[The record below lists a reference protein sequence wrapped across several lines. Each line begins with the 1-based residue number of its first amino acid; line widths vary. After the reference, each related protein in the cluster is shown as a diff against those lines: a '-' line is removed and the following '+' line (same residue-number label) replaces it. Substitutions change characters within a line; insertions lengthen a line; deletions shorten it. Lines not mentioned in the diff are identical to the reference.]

1 MAIFDYGKELSTEKY
16 MYQYIAPLE
25 VGYYPVENLVKKCDY
40 DAAKPSEEYGAD
52 VPAYGELHY
61 SQPLTASQ
69 LSSYNLLKVTK
80 SLIDDVAG
88 PQTQEPEQAQDA
100 NKALDDF
107 LPFGEPDTSYVSKSV
122 SKPAPKLVEPT
133 VQEPVQNNTRKNN
146 IPNATSQYDNAII
159 LHNVQQNRLFT
170 SKNGKF
176 KVFSMVDSRSDTGY
190 SNYVVKATDVAQN
203 PDSTYEVYLGNAGQI
218 RNLSIIQNGQRTMLR
233 VPIES
238 IEQQY
243 KDTLMTSPETAENAR
258 KGKENPRNNAFLN
271 NVDRK
276 FVYDTKNPKCKI
288 VSVPY
293 AGSENGYAK
302 VTVPTRNIFDT
313 RVNGKT
319 VPNHVNVN
327 IGPKDNMIPLSI
339 LKGGKYE
346 RIQMK
351 AGDVADLQTRAVERW
366 RAQSMQVADVEPN
379 KPEQTFDSKRP
390 LMECDDGS
398 LYPFE

>member
-16 MYQYIAPLE
+16 MYQYIAPLD

-40 DAAKPSEEYGAD
+40 DDVKPSEEYGSD

-61 SQPLTASQ
+61 SKPLTAAQ
-69 LSSYNLLKVTK
+69 ISSYNLLKVTK
-80 SLIDDVAG
+80 SLVDDVSVE
-88 PQTQEPEQAQDA
+88 QTQDSD
-100 NKALDDF
+100 KSLDDF
-107 LPFGEPDTSYVSKSV
+107 LLFEEPDTTSV
-122 SKPAPKLVEPT
+122 PKAAVTKPVEPKA
-133 VQEPVQNNTRKNN
+133 QEPVTNTVRKNN
-146 IPNATSQYDNAII
+146 IPNATAQYDNAII
-159 LHNVQQNRLFT
+159 LHNVQPNRLFT
-170 SKNGKF
+170 SKDGKF

-203 PDSTYEVYLGNAGQI
+203 PDSTYEVYLGNAGQV
-218 RNLSIIQNGQRTMLR
+218 RNLSIIQNKQRTMLR

-313 RVNGKT
+313 KLNGKT

-327 IGPKDNMIPLSI
+327 IGPKDNMIPLSV
-339 LKGGKYE
+339 LRGGKYE
-346 RIQMK
+346 RIQMQ
-351 AGDVADLQTRAVERW
+351 AGDLADLQQRAVERW
-366 RAQSMQVADVEPN
+366 RAQSMQVADAMPADEKQGSVDVE
-379 KPEQTFDSKRP
+379 E
-390 LMECDDGS
+390 E
-398 LYPFE
+398 PFA

>member
-16 MYQYIAPLE
+16 MYQYIAPLD

-40 DAAKPSEEYGAD
+40 DDVKPSEEYGSD

-61 SQPLTASQ
+61 SKPLTAAQ
-69 LSSYNLLKVTK
+69 ISSYNLLKVTK
-80 SLIDDVAG
+80 SLVDDVSVE
-88 PQTQEPEQAQDA
+88 QTQDSD
-100 NKALDDF
+100 KSLDDF
-107 LPFGEPDTSYVSKSV
+107 LSFEEPDTTSV
-122 SKPAPKLVEPT
+122 PKAAVTKPVEPKA
-133 VQEPVQNNTRKNN
+133 QEPVTNTVRKNN
-146 IPNATSQYDNAII
+146 IPNATAQYDNAII
-159 LHNVQQNRLFT
+159 LHNVQPNRLFT
-170 SKNGKF
+170 SKDGKF

-203 PDSTYEVYLGNAGQI
+203 PDSTYEVYLGNAGQV
-218 RNLSIIQNGQRTMLR
+218 RNLSIIQNKQRTMLR

-288 VSVPY
+288 VSIPY

-313 RVNGKT
+313 KLNGKT

-327 IGPKDNMIPLSI
+327 IGPKDNMIPLSV
-339 LKGGKYE
+339 LRGGKYE
-346 RIQMK
+346 RIQMQ
-351 AGDVADLQTRAVERW
+351 AGDLADLQQRAVERW
-366 RAQSMQVADVEPN
+366 RAQSMQVVDAMPADEKQGSVDVE
-379 KPEQTFDSKRP
+379 E
-390 LMECDDGS
+390 E
-398 LYPFE
+398 PFA

>member
-16 MYQYIAPLE
+16 MYQYIAPLD

-40 DAAKPSEEYGAD
+40 DDVKPSEEYGSD

-61 SQPLTASQ
+61 SKPLTAAQ
-69 LSSYNLLKVTK
+69 ISSYNLLKVTK
-80 SLIDDVAG
+80 SLVDDVSVE
-88 PQTQEPEQAQDA
+88 QTQDSD
-100 NKALDDF
+100 KSLDDF
-107 LPFGEPDTSYVSKSV
+107 LPFEEPDTTSVPKAAVTKSV
-122 SKPAPKLVEPT
+122 EPKAQELVTNT
-133 VQEPVQNNTRKNN
+133 VRKNN
-146 IPNATSQYDNAII
+146 IPNATAQYDNAII
-159 LHNVQQNRLFT
+159 LHNVQPNRLFT
-170 SKNGKF
+170 SKDGKF
-176 KVFSMVDSRSDTGY
+176 KVFSMVDGRSDTGY

-203 PDSTYEVYLGNAGQI
+203 PDSTYEVYLGNAGQV
-218 RNLSIIQNGQRTMLR
+218 RNLSIIQNKQRTMLR

-313 RVNGKT
+313 KLNGKT

-327 IGPKDNMIPLSI
+327 IGPKDNMIPLSV
-339 LKGGKYE
+339 LRGGKYE
-346 RIQMK
+346 RIQMQ
-351 AGDVADLQTRAVERW
+351 AGDLADLQQRAVERW
-366 RAQSMQVADVEPN
+366 RAQSMQVADAMPADEKQGSVDVE
-379 KPEQTFDSKRP
+379 E
-390 LMECDDGS
+390 E
-398 LYPFE
+398 PFA

>member
-16 MYQYIAPLE
+16 MYQYIAPLD

-40 DAAKPSEEYGAD
+40 DDVKPSEEYGSD

-61 SQPLTASQ
+61 SKPLIAAQ
-69 LSSYNLLKVTK
+69 ISSYNLLKVTK
-80 SLIDDVAG
+80 SLVDDVSVE
-88 PQTQEPEQAQDA
+88 QTQEPEQTQGSD
-100 NKALDDF
+100 KSLDDF
-107 LPFGEPDTSYVSKSV
+107 LPFEEPDTTSV
-122 SKPAPKLVEPT
+122 PKAAVTKPVEPKA
-133 VQEPVQNNTRKNN
+133 QEPVTNTVRKNN
-146 IPNATSQYDNAII
+146 IPNATAQYDNAII
-159 LHNVQQNRLFT
+159 LHNVQPNRLFT
-170 SKNGKF
+170 SKDGKF

-203 PDSTYEVYLGNAGQI
+203 PDSTYEVYLGNAGQV
-218 RNLSIIQNGQRTMLR
+218 RNLSIIQNKQRTMLR

-313 RVNGKT
+313 KLNGKT

-327 IGPKDNMIPLSI
+327 IGPKDNMIPLSV
-339 LKGGKYE
+339 LRGGKYE
-346 RIQMK
+346 RIQMQ
-351 AGDVADLQTRAVERW
+351 AGDLADLQQRAVERW
-366 RAQSMQVADVEPN
+366 RAQSMQVADAMPADE
-379 KPEQTFDSKRP
+379 KQ
-390 LMECDDGS
+390 GS
-398 LYPFE
+398 LDVEEEPFA

>member
-16 MYQYIAPLE
+16 MYQYIAPLD

-40 DAAKPSEEYGAD
+40 DDVKPSEEYGSD

-61 SQPLTASQ
+61 SKPLTAAQ
-69 LSSYNLLKVTK
+69 ISSYNLLKVTK
-80 SLIDDVAG
+80 SLVDDVSVEQIQESE
-88 PQTQEPEQAQDA
+88 QTQGSD
-100 NKALDDF
+100 KSLDDF
-107 LPFGEPDTSYVSKSV
+107 LPFEEPDTTSV
-122 SKPAPKLVEPT
+122 PKAAVTKPVEPK
-133 VQEPVQNNTRKNN
+133 VQEPVTNAVRKNN
-146 IPNATSQYDNAII
+146 IPNATAQYDNAII
-159 LHNVQQNRLFT
+159 LHNVQPNRLFT
-170 SKNGKF
+170 SKDGKF

-203 PDSTYEVYLGNAGQI
+203 PDSTYEVYLGNAGQV
-218 RNLSIIQNGQRTMLR
+218 RNLSIIQNKQRTMLR

-313 RVNGKT
+313 KLNGKT

-327 IGPKDNMIPLSI
+327 IGPKDNMIPLSV
-339 LKGGKYE
+339 LRGGKYE
-346 RIQMK
+346 RIQMQ
-351 AGDVADLQTRAVERW
+351 AGDLADLQQRAVERW
-366 RAQSMQVADVEPN
+366 RAQSMQVADAMPADEKQGSVDVE
-379 KPEQTFDSKRP
+379 E
-390 LMECDDGS
+390 E
-398 LYPFE
+398 PFA

>member
-40 DAAKPSEEYGAD
+40 DDVKPSEEYGSD

-61 SQPLTASQ
+61 SKPLTAAQ
-69 LSSYNLLKVTK
+69 ISSYNLLKVTK
-80 SLIDDVAG
+80 SLVDDVSVE
-88 PQTQEPEQAQDA
+88 QTQDSD
-100 NKALDDF
+100 KSLDDF
-107 LPFGEPDTSYVSKSV
+107 LPFEEPDTTSV
-122 SKPAPKLVEPT
+122 PKAAVTKPVEPKA
-133 VQEPVQNNTRKNN
+133 QEPVTNTVRKNN
-146 IPNATSQYDNAII
+146 IPNATAQYDNAII
-159 LHNVQQNRLFT
+159 LHNVQPNRLFT
-170 SKNGKF
+170 SKDGKF

-203 PDSTYEVYLGNAGQI
+203 PDSTYEVYLGNAGQV
-218 RNLSIIQNGQRTMLR
+218 RNLSIIQNKQRTMLR

-258 KGKENPRNNAFLN
+258 KGKENPRNNAFLY

-313 RVNGKT
+313 KLNGKT

-327 IGPKDNMIPLSI
+327 IGPKDNMIPLSV
-339 LKGGKYE
+339 LRGGKYE
-346 RIQMK
+346 RIQMQ
-351 AGDVADLQTRAVERW
+351 AGDLADLQQRAVERW
-366 RAQSMQVADVEPN
+366 RAQSMQVADAMPADEKQGSVDVE
-379 KPEQTFDSKRP
+379 E
-390 LMECDDGS
+390 E
-398 LYPFE
+398 PFA

>member
-16 MYQYIAPLE
+16 MYQYIAPLD

-40 DAAKPSEEYGAD
+40 DDVKPSEEYGSD

-61 SQPLTASQ
+61 SKPLTAAQ
-69 LSSYNLLKVTK
+69 ISSYNLLKVTK
-80 SLIDDVAG
+80 SLVDDVSVE
-88 PQTQEPEQAQDA
+88 QTQDSD
-100 NKALDDF
+100 KSLDDF
-107 LPFGEPDTSYVSKSV
+107 LPFEEPDTTSV
-122 SKPAPKLVEPT
+122 PKAAVTKPVEPKA
-133 VQEPVQNNTRKNN
+133 QEPVTNTVRKNN
-146 IPNATSQYDNAII
+146 IPNATAQYDNAII
-159 LHNVQQNRLFT
+159 LHNVQPNRLFT
-170 SKNGKF
+170 SKDGKF

-203 PDSTYEVYLGNAGQI
+203 PDSTYEVYLGNAGQV
-218 RNLSIIQNGQRTMLR
+218 RNLSIIQNKQRTMLR

-313 RVNGKT
+313 KLNGKT

-327 IGPKDNMIPLSI
+327 IGPKDNMIPLSV
-339 LKGGKYE
+339 LRGGKYE
-346 RIQMK
+346 RIQMQ
-351 AGDVADLQTRAVERW
+351 AGDLADLQQRAVERW
-366 RAQSMQVADVEPN
+366 RAQSMQVADAMPADEKQGSVDVE
-379 KPEQTFDSKRP
+379 E
-390 LMECDDGS
+390 E
-398 LYPFE
+398 PFA

>member
-40 DAAKPSEEYGAD
+40 DDVKPSEEYGSD

-61 SQPLTASQ
+61 SKPLTAAQ
-69 LSSYNLLKVTK
+69 ISSYNLLKVTK
-80 SLIDDVAG
+80 SLVDDVSVE
-88 PQTQEPEQAQDA
+88 QTQDSD
-100 NKALDDF
+100 KSLDDF
-107 LPFGEPDTSYVSKSV
+107 LPFEEPDTTFVPKAAVTKSV
-122 SKPAPKLVEPT
+122 EPKA
-133 VQEPVQNNTRKNN
+133 QEPVTNTVRKNN
-146 IPNATSQYDNAII
+146 IPNATAQYDNAII
-159 LHNVQQNRLFT
+159 LHNVQPNRLFT
-170 SKNGKF
+170 SKDGKF

-203 PDSTYEVYLGNAGQI
+203 PDSTYEVYLGNAGQV
-218 RNLSIIQNGQRTMLR
+218 RNLSIIQNKQRTMLR

-313 RVNGKT
+313 KLNGKT

-327 IGPKDNMIPLSI
+327 IGPKDNMIPLSV
-339 LKGGKYE
+339 LRGGKYE
-346 RIQMK
+346 RIQMQ
-351 AGDVADLQTRAVERW
+351 AGDLADLQQRAVERW
-366 RAQSMQVADVEPN
+366 RAQSMQVADAMPADEKQGSVDVE
-379 KPEQTFDSKRP
+379 E
-390 LMECDDGS
+390 E
-398 LYPFE
+398 PFA

>member
-16 MYQYIAPLE
+16 MYQYIAPLD

-40 DAAKPSEEYGAD
+40 DDVKPSEEYGSD

-61 SQPLTASQ
+61 SKPLTAAQ
-69 LSSYNLLKVTK
+69 ISSYNLLKVTK
-80 SLIDDVAG
+80 SLVDDVSVE
-88 PQTQEPEQAQDA
+88 QTQDSD
-100 NKALDDF
+100 KSLDDF
-107 LPFGEPDTSYVSKSV
+107 LPFEEPDTTSV
-122 SKPAPKLVEPT
+122 PKAAVTKPVEPKA
-133 VQEPVQNNTRKNN
+133 QEPVTNTVRKNN
-146 IPNATSQYDNAII
+146 IPNATAQYDNAII
-159 LHNVQQNRLFT
+159 LHNVQPNRLFT
-170 SKNGKF
+170 SKDGKF

-203 PDSTYEVYLGNAGQI
+203 PDSTYEVYLGNAGQV
-218 RNLSIIQNGQRTMLR
+218 RNLSIIQNKQRTMLR

-243 KDTLMTSPETAENAR
+243 KDTLMTSSETAENAR

-313 RVNGKT
+313 KLNGKT

-327 IGPKDNMIPLSI
+327 IGPKDNMIPLSV
-339 LKGGKYE
+339 LRGGKYE
-346 RIQMK
+346 RIQMQ
-351 AGDVADLQTRAVERW
+351 AGDLADLQQRAVERW
-366 RAQSMQVADVEPN
+366 RAQSMQVADAMPADEKQGSVDVE
-379 KPEQTFDSKRP
+379 E
-390 LMECDDGS
+390 E
-398 LYPFE
+398 PFA

>member
-16 MYQYIAPLE
+16 MYQYIAPLD

-40 DAAKPSEEYGAD
+40 DDVKPSEEYGSD

-61 SQPLTASQ
+61 SKPLTAAQ
-69 LSSYNLLKVTK
+69 ISSYNLLKVTK
-80 SLIDDVAG
+80 SLVDDVSVE
-88 PQTQEPEQAQDA
+88 QTQEPEQTQDSD
-100 NKALDDF
+100 KSLDDF
-107 LPFGEPDTSYVSKSV
+107 LPFEEPDTTSV
-122 SKPAPKLVEPT
+122 PKAAVTKPVEPKA
-133 VQEPVQNNTRKNN
+133 QEPVTNTVRKNN
-146 IPNATSQYDNAII
+146 IPNATAQYDNAII
-159 LHNVQQNRLFT
+159 LHNVQPNRLFT
-170 SKNGKF
+170 SKDGKF

-190 SNYVVKATDVAQN
+190 SNYVVKAIDVAQN
-203 PDSTYEVYLGNAGQI
+203 PDSTYEVYLGNAGQV
-218 RNLSIIQNGQRTMLR
+218 RNLSIIQNKQRTMLR

-313 RVNGKT
+313 KLNGKT

-327 IGPKDNMIPLSI
+327 IGPKDNMIPLSV
-339 LKGGKYE
+339 LRGGKYE
-346 RIQMK
+346 RIQMQ
-351 AGDVADLQTRAVERW
+351 AGDLADLQQRAVERW
-366 RAQSMQVADVEPN
+366 RAQSMQVADAMPADEKQGSVDIEEEP
-379 KPEQTFDSKRP
+379 FA
-390 LMECDDGS
+390 
-398 LYPFE
+398 

>member
-16 MYQYIAPLE
+16 MYQYIAPLD

-40 DAAKPSEEYGAD
+40 DDVKPSEEYGSD

-61 SQPLTASQ
+61 SKPLTAAQ
-69 LSSYNLLKVTK
+69 ISSYNLLKVTK
-80 SLIDDVAG
+80 SLVDDVSVE
-88 PQTQEPEQAQDA
+88 QTQEPEQTQGSD
-100 NKALDDF
+100 KSLDDF
-107 LPFGEPDTSYVSKSV
+107 LPFEEPDTTSV
-122 SKPAPKLVEPT
+122 PKAAVTKPVEPKA
-133 VQEPVQNNTRKNN
+133 QEPVTNTVRKNN
-146 IPNATSQYDNAII
+146 IPNATAQYDNAII
-159 LHNVQQNRLFT
+159 LHNVQPNRLFT
-170 SKNGKF
+170 SKDGKF

-203 PDSTYEVYLGNAGQI
+203 PDSTYEVYLGNAGQV
-218 RNLSIIQNGQRTMLR
+218 RNLSIIQNKQRTMLR

-313 RVNGKT
+313 KLNGKT

-327 IGPKDNMIPLSI
+327 IGPKDNMIPLSV
-339 LKGGKYE
+339 LRGGKYE
-346 RIQMK
+346 RIQMQ
-351 AGDVADLQTRAVERW
+351 AGDLADLQQRAVERW
-366 RAQSMQVADVEPN
+366 RAQSMQVADAMPADEKQGSVDIEEEP
-379 KPEQTFDSKRP
+379 FA
-390 LMECDDGS
+390 
-398 LYPFE
+398 

>member
-16 MYQYIAPLE
+16 MYQYIAPLD

-40 DAAKPSEEYGAD
+40 DDVKPSEEYGSD

-61 SQPLTASQ
+61 SKPLTAAQ
-69 LSSYNLLKVTK
+69 ISSYNLLKVTK
-80 SLIDDVAG
+80 SLVDDVSVE
-88 PQTQEPEQAQDA
+88 QTQDSD
-100 NKALDDF
+100 KSLDDF
-107 LPFGEPDTSYVSKSV
+107 LPFEEPDTTSVPKAAVTKPVKPKS
-122 SKPAPKLVEPT
+122 
-133 VQEPVQNNTRKNN
+133 QEPVTNTVRKNN
-146 IPNATSQYDNAII
+146 IPNATAQYDNAII
-159 LHNVQQNRLFT
+159 LHNVQPNRLFT
-170 SKNGKF
+170 SKDGKF

-203 PDSTYEVYLGNAGQI
+203 SDSTYEVYLGNAGQV
-218 RNLSIIQNGQRTMLR
+218 RNLSIIQNKQRTMLR

-313 RVNGKT
+313 KLNGKT

-327 IGPKDNMIPLSI
+327 IGPKDNMIPLSV
-339 LKGGKYE
+339 LRGGKYE
-346 RIQMK
+346 RIQMQ
-351 AGDVADLQTRAVERW
+351 AGDLADLQQRAVERW
-366 RAQSMQVADVEPN
+366 RAQSMQVADAMPADEKQGSVDVE
-379 KPEQTFDSKRP
+379 E
-390 LMECDDGS
+390 E
-398 LYPFE
+398 PFA

>member
-16 MYQYIAPLE
+16 MYQYIAPLD

-40 DAAKPSEEYGAD
+40 DDVKPSEEYGSD

-61 SQPLTASQ
+61 SKPLTAVQ
-69 LSSYNLLKVTK
+69 ISSYNLLKVTK
-80 SLIDDVAG
+80 SLVDDVSVE
-88 PQTQEPEQAQDA
+88 QTQEPEQTQGSD
-100 NKALDDF
+100 KSLDDF
-107 LPFGEPDTSYVSKSV
+107 LPFEEPDTTSV
-122 SKPAPKLVEPT
+122 PKAAVTKPVEPKA
-133 VQEPVQNNTRKNN
+133 QEPVTNTVRKNN
-146 IPNATSQYDNAII
+146 IPNATAQYDNAII
-159 LHNVQQNRLFT
+159 LHNVQPNRLFT
-170 SKNGKF
+170 SKDGKF

-203 PDSTYEVYLGNAGQI
+203 PDSTYEVYLGNAGQV
-218 RNLSIIQNGQRTMLR
+218 RNLSIIQNKQRTMLR

-313 RVNGKT
+313 KLNGKT

-327 IGPKDNMIPLSI
+327 IGPKDNMIPLSV
-339 LKGGKYE
+339 LRGGKYE
-346 RIQMK
+346 RIQMQ
-351 AGDVADLQTRAVERW
+351 AGDLADLQQRAVERW
-366 RAQSMQVADVEPN
+366 RAQSMQVADAMPADEKQGSIDVE
-379 KPEQTFDSKRP
+379 E
-390 LMECDDGS
+390 E
-398 LYPFE
+398 PFA

>member
-40 DAAKPSEEYGAD
+40 DDVKPSEEYGSD

-61 SQPLTASQ
+61 SKPLTAAQ
-69 LSSYNLLKVTK
+69 ISSYNLLKVTK
-80 SLIDDVAG
+80 SLVDDVSVE
-88 PQTQEPEQAQDA
+88 QTQDSD
-100 NKALDDF
+100 KSLDDF
-107 LPFGEPDTSYVSKSV
+107 LPFEEPDTTSV
-122 SKPAPKLVEPT
+122 PKVAVTKPVEPKA
-133 VQEPVQNNTRKNN
+133 QEPVTNTVRKNN
-146 IPNATSQYDNAII
+146 IPNATAQYDNAII
-159 LHNVQQNRLFT
+159 LHNVQPNRLFT
-170 SKNGKF
+170 SKDGKF

-203 PDSTYEVYLGNAGQI
+203 PDSTYEVYLGNAGQV
-218 RNLSIIQNGQRTMLR
+218 RNLSIIQNKQRTMLR

-313 RVNGKT
+313 KLNGKT

-327 IGPKDNMIPLSI
+327 IGSKDNMIPLSV
-339 LKGGKYE
+339 LRGGKYE
-346 RIQMK
+346 RIQMQ
-351 AGDVADLQTRAVERW
+351 AGDLADLQQRAVERW
-366 RAQSMQVADVEPN
+366 RAQSMQVADAMPADEKQGSVDVE
-379 KPEQTFDSKRP
+379 E
-390 LMECDDGS
+390 E
-398 LYPFE
+398 PFA

>member
-16 MYQYIAPLE
+16 MYQYIAPLD

-40 DAAKPSEEYGAD
+40 DDVKPSEEYGSD

-61 SQPLTASQ
+61 SKPLTAAQ
-69 LSSYNLLKVTK
+69 ISSYNLLKVTK
-80 SLIDDVAG
+80 SLVDDVSVE
-88 PQTQEPEQAQDA
+88 QTQEPEQTQGFD
-100 NKALDDF
+100 KSLDDF
-107 LPFGEPDTSYVSKSV
+107 LPFEEPDTTSVPKVSVTKPV
-122 SKPAPKLVEPT
+122 ESKA
-133 VQEPVQNNTRKNN
+133 QEPVTNTVRKNN
-146 IPNATSQYDNAII
+146 IPNATAQYDNAII
-159 LHNVQQNRLFT
+159 LHNVQPNRLFT
-170 SKNGKF
+170 SKDGKF

-203 PDSTYEVYLGNAGQI
+203 PDSTYEVYLGNAGQV
-218 RNLSIIQNGQRTMLR
+218 RNLSIIQNKQRTMLR

-313 RVNGKT
+313 KLNGKT

-327 IGPKDNMIPLSI
+327 IGPKDNMIPLSV
-339 LKGGKYE
+339 LRGGKYE
-346 RIQMK
+346 RIQMQ
-351 AGDVADLQTRAVERW
+351 AGDLADLQQRAVERW
-366 RAQSMQVADVEPN
+366 RAQSMQVADAMPADEKQGSVDVE
-379 KPEQTFDSKRP
+379 E
-390 LMECDDGS
+390 E
-398 LYPFE
+398 PFA

>member
-40 DAAKPSEEYGAD
+40 DDVKPSEEYGSD

-61 SQPLTASQ
+61 SKPLTAAQ
-69 LSSYNLLKVTK
+69 ISSYNLLKVTK
-80 SLIDDVAG
+80 SLVDDVSVE
-88 PQTQEPEQAQDA
+88 QTQEPEQTQGSD
-100 NKALDDF
+100 KSLDDF
-107 LPFGEPDTSYVSKSV
+107 LPFEEPDTTSVPKAAVTKSV
-122 SKPAPKLVEPT
+122 EPKAQEHVTNT
-133 VQEPVQNNTRKNN
+133 VRKNN
-146 IPNATSQYDNAII
+146 IPNATAQYDNAII
-159 LHNVQQNRLFT
+159 LHNVQPNRLFT
-170 SKNGKF
+170 SKDGKF

-203 PDSTYEVYLGNAGQI
+203 PDSTYEVYLGNAGQV
-218 RNLSIIQNGQRTMLR
+218 RNLSIIQNKQRTMLR

-313 RVNGKT
+313 KLNGKT

-327 IGPKDNMIPLSI
+327 IGPKDNMIPLSV
-339 LKGGKYE
+339 LRGGKYE
-346 RIQMK
+346 RIQMQ
-351 AGDVADLQTRAVERW
+351 AGDLADLQQRAVERW
-366 RAQSMQVADVEPN
+366 RAQSMQVADAMPADEKQGSVDVE
-379 KPEQTFDSKRP
+379 E
-390 LMECDDGS
+390 E
-398 LYPFE
+398 PFA

>member
-40 DAAKPSEEYGAD
+40 DDVKPSKEYGSD

-61 SQPLTASQ
+61 SKPLTAAQ
-69 LSSYNLLKVTK
+69 ISSYNLLKVTK
-80 SLIDDVAG
+80 SLVDDVSVER
-88 PQTQEPEQAQDA
+88 TQEPEQTQDSD
-100 NKALDDF
+100 KSLDDF
-107 LPFGEPDTSYVSKSV
+107 LPFEEPDTTSV
-122 SKPAPKLVEPT
+122 PKAAATKPAEPNA
-133 VQEPVQNNTRKNN
+133 QEPVTNTVRKNN
-146 IPNATSQYDNAII
+146 IPNATAQYDNAII
-159 LHNVQQNRLFT
+159 LHNVQPNRLFT
-170 SKNGKF
+170 SKDGKF

-203 PDSTYEVYLGNAGQI
+203 PDSTYEVYLGNAGQV
-218 RNLSIIQNGQRTMLR
+218 RNLSIIQNKQRTMLR

-313 RVNGKT
+313 KLNGKT

-327 IGPKDNMIPLSI
+327 IGPKDNMIPLSV
-339 LKGGKYE
+339 LRGGKYE
-346 RIQMK
+346 RIQMQ
-351 AGDVADLQTRAVERW
+351 AGDLADLQQRAVERW
-366 RAQSMQVADVEPN
+366 RAQSMQVADAMPADEKQGSVDVE
-379 KPEQTFDSKRP
+379 E
-390 LMECDDGS
+390 E
-398 LYPFE
+398 PFA

>member
-16 MYQYIAPLE
+16 MYQYIAPLD

-40 DAAKPSEEYGAD
+40 DDVKPSEEYGSD

-61 SQPLTASQ
+61 SKPLTAAQ
-69 LSSYNLLKVTK
+69 ISSYNLLKVTK
-80 SLIDDVAG
+80 SLVDDVAVE
-88 PQTQEPEQAQDA
+88 QTQDSD
-100 NKALDDF
+100 KSLDDF
-107 LPFGEPDTSYVSKSV
+107 LPFEEPDTTSV
-122 SKPAPKLVEPT
+122 PKAVVTKPAEPNAQESVTNT
-133 VQEPVQNNTRKNN
+133 VRKNN
-146 IPNATSQYDNAII
+146 IPNVTAQYDNAII
-159 LHNVQQNRLFT
+159 LHNVQPNRLFT
-170 SKNGKF
+170 SKDGKF

-203 PDSTYEVYLGNAGQI
+203 PDSTYEVYLGNAGQV
-218 RNLSIIQNGQRTMLR
+218 RNLSIIQNKQRTMLR

-313 RVNGKT
+313 KLNGKT

-327 IGPKDNMIPLSI
+327 IGPKDNMIPLSV
-339 LKGGKYE
+339 LRGGKYE
-346 RIQMK
+346 RIQMQ
-351 AGDVADLQTRAVERW
+351 AGDLADLQQRAVERW
-366 RAQSMQVADVEPN
+366 RAQSMQVADAMPADEKQGSVDVE
-379 KPEQTFDSKRP
+379 E
-390 LMECDDGS
+390 E
-398 LYPFE
+398 PFA

>member
-16 MYQYIAPLE
+16 MYQYIAPLD

-40 DAAKPSEEYGAD
+40 DDVKPSEEYGSD

-61 SQPLTASQ
+61 SKPLTAAQ
-69 LSSYNLLKVTK
+69 ISSYNLLKVTK
-80 SLIDDVAG
+80 SLVDDVSVE
-88 PQTQEPEQAQDA
+88 QTQDSD
-100 NKALDDF
+100 KSLDDF
-107 LPFGEPDTSYVSKSV
+107 LPFEEPDTTSVPKAAVTKSV
-122 SKPAPKLVEPT
+122 EPKA
-133 VQEPVQNNTRKNN
+133 QEPVTNTVRKNN
-146 IPNATSQYDNAII
+146 IPNATAQYDNAII
-159 LHNVQQNRLFT
+159 LHNVQPNRLFT
-170 SKNGKF
+170 SKDGKF

-203 PDSTYEVYLGNAGQI
+203 PDSTYEVYLGNAGQV
-218 RNLSIIQNGQRTMLR
+218 RNLSIIQNKQRTMLR

-313 RVNGKT
+313 KLNGKT

-327 IGPKDNMIPLSI
+327 IGPKDNMIPLSV
-339 LKGGKYE
+339 LRGGKYE
-346 RIQMK
+346 RIQMQ
-351 AGDVADLQTRAVERW
+351 AGDLADLQQRAVERW
-366 RAQSMQVADVEPN
+366 RAQSMQVADAMPADEKQGSIDVE
-379 KPEQTFDSKRP
+379 E
-390 LMECDDGS
+390 E
-398 LYPFE
+398 PFA

>member
-40 DAAKPSEEYGAD
+40 DDVKPSEEYGSD

-61 SQPLTASQ
+61 SKPLTAAQ
-69 LSSYNLLKVTK
+69 ISSYNLLKVTK
-80 SLIDDVAG
+80 SLVDDVSVE
-88 PQTQEPEQAQDA
+88 QTQEPEQIQDSD
-100 NKALDDF
+100 KSLDDF
-107 LPFGEPDTSYVSKSV
+107 LPFEEPDTTSV
-122 SKPAPKLVEPT
+122 PKAAVTKPVEPKA
-133 VQEPVQNNTRKNN
+133 QEPVANTVRKNN
-146 IPNATSQYDNAII
+146 IPNATAQYDNAII
-159 LHNVQQNRLFT
+159 LHNVQPNRLFT
-170 SKNGKF
+170 SKDGKF

-203 PDSTYEVYLGNAGQI
+203 PDSTYEVYLGNAGQV
-218 RNLSIIQNGQRTMLR
+218 RNLSIIQNKQRTMLR

-313 RVNGKT
+313 KLNGKT

-327 IGPKDNMIPLSI
+327 IGPKDNMIPLSV
-339 LKGGKYE
+339 LRGGKYE
-346 RIQMK
+346 RIQMQ
-351 AGDVADLQTRAVERW
+351 AGDLADLQQRAVERW
-366 RAQSMQVADVEPN
+366 RAQSMQVADAMPADEKQGSVDVE
-379 KPEQTFDSKRP
+379 E
-390 LMECDDGS
+390 E
-398 LYPFE
+398 PFA

>member
-16 MYQYIAPLE
+16 MYQYIAPLD

-40 DAAKPSEEYGAD
+40 DDVKPSEEYGSD

-61 SQPLTASQ
+61 SKPLTAAQ
-69 LSSYNLLKVTK
+69 ISSYNLLKVTK
-80 SLIDDVAG
+80 SLVDDVSVE
-88 PQTQEPEQAQDA
+88 QTQESD
-100 NKALDDF
+100 KSLDDF
-107 LPFGEPDTSYVSKSV
+107 LPFEEPDTTSV
-122 SKPAPKLVEPT
+122 PKAAVTKPVEPKA
-133 VQEPVQNNTRKNN
+133 QEPVTDTVRKNN
-146 IPNATSQYDNAII
+146 IPNATAQYDNAII
-159 LHNVQQNRLFT
+159 LHNVQPNRLFT
-170 SKNGKF
+170 SKDGKF

-203 PDSTYEVYLGNAGQI
+203 PDSTYEVYLGNAGQV
-218 RNLSIIQNGQRTMLR
+218 RNLSIIQNKQRTMLR

-243 KDTLMTSPETAENAR
+243 KDTLMTSPETAENVR

-313 RVNGKT
+313 KLNGKT

-327 IGPKDNMIPLSI
+327 IGPKDNMIPLSV
-339 LKGGKYE
+339 LRGGKYE
-346 RIQMK
+346 RIQMQ
-351 AGDVADLQTRAVERW
+351 AGDLADLQQRAVERW
-366 RAQSMQVADVEPN
+366 RAQSMQVADAMPADEKQGSVDVE
-379 KPEQTFDSKRP
+379 E
-390 LMECDDGS
+390 E
-398 LYPFE
+398 PFA

>member
-16 MYQYIAPLE
+16 MYQYIAPLD

-40 DAAKPSEEYGAD
+40 DDVKPSEEYGSD

-61 SQPLTASQ
+61 SKPLTAAQ
-69 LSSYNLLKVTK
+69 ISSYNLLKVTK
-80 SLIDDVAG
+80 SLVDDVSVE
-88 PQTQEPEQAQDA
+88 QTQEPEQTQGSD
-100 NKALDDF
+100 KSLDDF
-107 LPFGEPDTSYVSKSV
+107 LPFEEPDTTSV
-122 SKPAPKLVEPT
+122 PKVAVTKPVEPKA
-133 VQEPVQNNTRKNN
+133 QEPVTNTVRKNN
-146 IPNATSQYDNAII
+146 IPNATAQYDNAII
-159 LHNVQQNRLFT
+159 LHNVQPNRLFT
-170 SKNGKF
+170 SKDGKF

-203 PDSTYEVYLGNAGQI
+203 PDSTYEVYLGNAGQV
-218 RNLSIIQNGQRTMLR
+218 RNLSIIQNKQRTMLR

-313 RVNGKT
+313 KLNGKT

-327 IGPKDNMIPLSI
+327 IGPKDNMIPLSV
-339 LKGGKYE
+339 LRGGKYE
-346 RIQMK
+346 RIQMQ
-351 AGDVADLQTRAVERW
+351 AGDLADLQQRAVERW
-366 RAQSMQVADVEPN
+366 RAQSMQVADAMPADEKQGSVDVE
-379 KPEQTFDSKRP
+379 E
-390 LMECDDGS
+390 E
-398 LYPFE
+398 PFA

>member
-16 MYQYIAPLE
+16 MYQYIAPLD

-40 DAAKPSEEYGAD
+40 DDVKPSEEYGSD

-61 SQPLTASQ
+61 SKPLTAAQ
-69 LSSYNLLKVTK
+69 ISSYNLLKVTK
-80 SLIDDVAG
+80 SLVDDVSVE
-88 PQTQEPEQAQDA
+88 QTQEPEQTQDSD
-100 NKALDDF
+100 KSLDDF
-107 LPFGEPDTSYVSKSV
+107 LPFEEPDTTSVPKAAVTKSV
-122 SKPAPKLVEPT
+122 EPKAQESVTNT
-133 VQEPVQNNTRKNN
+133 VRKNN
-146 IPNATSQYDNAII
+146 IPNATAQYDNAII
-159 LHNVQQNRLFT
+159 LHNVQPNRLFT
-170 SKNGKF
+170 SKDGKF

-203 PDSTYEVYLGNAGQI
+203 PDSTYEVYLGNAGQV
-218 RNLSIIQNGQRTMLR
+218 RNLSIIQNKQRTMLR

-313 RVNGKT
+313 KLNGKT

-327 IGPKDNMIPLSI
+327 IGPKDNMIPLSV
-339 LKGGKYE
+339 LRGGKYE
-346 RIQMK
+346 RIQMQ
-351 AGDVADLQTRAVERW
+351 AGDLADLQQRAVERW
-366 RAQSMQVADVEPN
+366 RAQSMQVADAMPADEKQGSVDVE
-379 KPEQTFDSKRP
+379 E
-390 LMECDDGS
+390 E
-398 LYPFE
+398 PFA

>member
-40 DAAKPSEEYGAD
+40 DDVKPSEEYGSD

-61 SQPLTASQ
+61 SKPLTAAQ
-69 LSSYNLLKVTK
+69 ISSYNLLKMTK
-80 SLIDDVAG
+80 SLVDDVSVE
-88 PQTQEPEQAQDA
+88 QTQEPEQTQDS
-100 NKALDDF
+100 NKSLDDF
-107 LPFGEPDTSYVSKSV
+107 LPFEEPDTTSV
-122 SKPAPKLVEPT
+122 PKAAVTKPAEPNAQESVTNT
-133 VQEPVQNNTRKNN
+133 VRKNN
-146 IPNATSQYDNAII
+146 IPNVTAQYDNAII
-159 LHNVQQNRLFT
+159 LHNVQPNRLFT
-170 SKNGKF
+170 SKDGKF

-203 PDSTYEVYLGNAGQI
+203 PDSTYEVYLGNAGQV
-218 RNLSIIQNGQRTMLR
+218 RNLSIIQNKQRTMLR

-313 RVNGKT
+313 KLNGKT

-327 IGPKDNMIPLSI
+327 IGPKDNMIPLSV
-339 LKGGKYE
+339 LRGGKYE
-346 RIQMK
+346 RIQMQ
-351 AGDVADLQTRAVERW
+351 AGDLADLQQRAVERW
-366 RAQSMQVADVEPN
+366 RAQSMQVADAMPADEKQGSVDVE
-379 KPEQTFDSKRP
+379 E
-390 LMECDDGS
+390 E
-398 LYPFE
+398 PFA

>member
-16 MYQYIAPLE
+16 MYQYIAPLD

-40 DAAKPSEEYGAD
+40 DDVKPSEEYGSD

-61 SQPLTASQ
+61 SKPLTAAQ
-69 LSSYNLLKVTK
+69 ISSYNLLKVTK
-80 SLIDDVAG
+80 SLVDDVSVE
-88 PQTQEPEQAQDA
+88 QTQEPEQTQGSD
-100 NKALDDF
+100 KSLDDF
-107 LPFGEPDTSYVSKSV
+107 LPFEEPDTTSVPKAAVTKPVESK
-122 SKPAPKLVEPT
+122 A
-133 VQEPVQNNTRKNN
+133 QEPVTNTVRKNN
-146 IPNATSQYDNAII
+146 IPNATAQYDNAII
-159 LHNVQQNRLFT
+159 LHNVQPNRLFT
-170 SKNGKF
+170 SKDGKF

-203 PDSTYEVYLGNAGQI
+203 PDSTYEVYLGNAGQV
-218 RNLSIIQNGQRTMLR
+218 RNLSIIQNKQRTMLR

-313 RVNGKT
+313 KLNGKT

-327 IGPKDNMIPLSI
+327 IGPKDNMIPLSV
-339 LKGGKYE
+339 LRGGKYE
-346 RIQMK
+346 RIQMQ
-351 AGDVADLQTRAVERW
+351 AGDLADLQQRAVERW
-366 RAQSMQVADVEPN
+366 RAQSMQIADAMPADEKQGSVDVE
-379 KPEQTFDSKRP
+379 E
-390 LMECDDGS
+390 E
-398 LYPFE
+398 PFA

>member
-40 DAAKPSEEYGAD
+40 DDVKPSEEYGSD

-61 SQPLTASQ
+61 SKPLTAAQ
-69 LSSYNLLKVTK
+69 ISSYNLLKVTK
-80 SLIDDVAG
+80 SLVDDVSVE
-88 PQTQEPEQAQDA
+88 QTQEPEQTQDSD
-100 NKALDDF
+100 KSLDDF
-107 LPFGEPDTSYVSKSV
+107 LPFEEPDTTSV
-122 SKPAPKLVEPT
+122 PKVAVTKPVEPKA
-133 VQEPVQNNTRKNN
+133 QEPVTNTVRKNN
-146 IPNATSQYDNAII
+146 IPNATAQYDNAII
-159 LHNVQQNRLFT
+159 LHNVQPNRLFT
-170 SKNGKF
+170 SKDGKF

-203 PDSTYEVYLGNAGQI
+203 PDSTYEVYLGNAGQV
-218 RNLSIIQNGQRTMLR
+218 RNLSIIQNKQRTMLR

-313 RVNGKT
+313 KLNGKT

-327 IGPKDNMIPLSI
+327 IGPKDNMIPLSV
-339 LKGGKYE
+339 LRGGKYE
-346 RIQMK
+346 RIQMQ
-351 AGDVADLQTRAVERW
+351 AGDLADLQQRAVERW
-366 RAQSMQVADVEPN
+366 RAQSMQVADAMPADEKQGFVDVE
-379 KPEQTFDSKRP
+379 E
-390 LMECDDGS
+390 E
-398 LYPFE
+398 PFA

>member
-16 MYQYIAPLE
+16 MYQYIAPLD

-40 DAAKPSEEYGAD
+40 DDVKPSEEYGSD

-61 SQPLTASQ
+61 SKPLTAAQ
-69 LSSYNLLKVTK
+69 ISSYNLLKVTK
-80 SLIDDVAG
+80 SLVDDVSVE
-88 PQTQEPEQAQDA
+88 QTQDSD
-100 NKALDDF
+100 KSLDDF
-107 LPFGEPDTSYVSKSV
+107 LPFEEPDTTSVPKAAVTKSV
-122 SKPAPKLVEPT
+122 EPKA
-133 VQEPVQNNTRKNN
+133 QEPVTNTVRKNN
-146 IPNATSQYDNAII
+146 ISNAMAQYDNAII
-159 LHNVQQNRLFT
+159 LHNVQPNRLFT
-170 SKNGKF
+170 SKDGKF

-203 PDSTYEVYLGNAGQI
+203 PDSTYEVYLGNAGQV
-218 RNLSIIQNGQRTMLR
+218 RNLSIIQNKQRTMLR

-313 RVNGKT
+313 KLNGKT

-327 IGPKDNMIPLSI
+327 IGPKDNMIPLSV
-339 LKGGKYE
+339 LRGGKYE
-346 RIQMK
+346 RIQMQ
-351 AGDVADLQTRAVERW
+351 AGDLADLQQRAVERW
-366 RAQSMQVADVEPN
+366 RIQSMQVADAMPADEKQGSIDVE
-379 KPEQTFDSKRP
+379 E
-390 LMECDDGS
+390 E
-398 LYPFE
+398 PFA

>member
-16 MYQYIAPLE
+16 MYQYIAPLD

-40 DAAKPSEEYGAD
+40 DDVKPSEEYGSD

-61 SQPLTASQ
+61 SKPLTAAQ
-69 LSSYNLLKVTK
+69 ISSYNLLKMTK
-80 SLIDDVAG
+80 SLVDDVSVE
-88 PQTQEPEQAQDA
+88 QTQEPEQTQDSD
-100 NKALDDF
+100 KSLDDF
-107 LPFGEPDTSYVSKSV
+107 LPFEEPDTTSV
-122 SKPAPKLVEPT
+122 PKAAVTKPVELKA
-133 VQEPVQNNTRKNN
+133 QEPVTNTVRKNN
-146 IPNATSQYDNAII
+146 IPNATAQYDNAII
-159 LHNVQQNRLFT
+159 LHNVQPNRLFT
-170 SKNGKF
+170 SKDGKF

-203 PDSTYEVYLGNAGQI
+203 SDSTYEVYIGNAGQV
-218 RNLSIIQNGQRTMLR
+218 RNLSIIQNKQRTMLR

-258 KGKENPRNNAFLN
+258 KENPRNNAFLN

-313 RVNGKT
+313 KLNGKT

-327 IGPKDNMIPLSI
+327 IGPKDNMIPLSV
-339 LKGGKYE
+339 LRGGKYE
-346 RIQMK
+346 RIQMQ
-351 AGDVADLQTRAVERW
+351 AGDLADLQQRAVERW
-366 RAQSMQVADVEPN
+366 RAQSMQVADAMPADEKQGSVDVE
-379 KPEQTFDSKRP
+379 E
-390 LMECDDGS
+390 E
-398 LYPFE
+398 PFA

>member
-16 MYQYIAPLE
+16 MYQYIAPLD

-40 DAAKPSEEYGAD
+40 DDVKPSEEYGSD

-61 SQPLTASQ
+61 SKPLTAAQ
-69 LSSYNLLKVTK
+69 ISSYNLLKVTK
-80 SLIDDVAG
+80 SLVDDVSVE
-88 PQTQEPEQAQDA
+88 QTQDSD
-100 NKALDDF
+100 KSLDDF
-107 LPFGEPDTSYVSKSV
+107 LSFEEPDTTSV
-122 SKPAPKLVEPT
+122 PKAAVTKPVEPKA
-133 VQEPVQNNTRKNN
+133 QEPVTNTVRKNN
-146 IPNATSQYDNAII
+146 IPNATAQYDNAII
-159 LHNVQQNRLFT
+159 LHNVQPNRLFT
-170 SKNGKF
+170 SKDGKF

-203 PDSTYEVYLGNAGQI
+203 PDSTYEVYLGNAGQV
-218 RNLSIIQNGQRTMLR
+218 RNLSIIQNKQRTMLR

-243 KDTLMTSPETAENAR
+243 KDTLMTSSETAENAR

-288 VSVPY
+288 VSIPY

-313 RVNGKT
+313 KLNGKT

-327 IGPKDNMIPLSI
+327 IGPKDNMIPLSV
-339 LKGGKYE
+339 LRGGKYE
-346 RIQMK
+346 RIQMQ
-351 AGDVADLQTRAVERW
+351 AGDLADLQQRAVERW
-366 RAQSMQVADVEPN
+366 RAQSMQVADAMPADEKQGSVDVE
-379 KPEQTFDSKRP
+379 E
-390 LMECDDGS
+390 E
-398 LYPFE
+398 PFA

>member
-16 MYQYIAPLE
+16 MYQYIAPLD

-40 DAAKPSEEYGAD
+40 DDVKPSEEYGSD

-61 SQPLTASQ
+61 SKPLTAAQ
-69 LSSYNLLKVTK
+69 ISSYNLLKVTK
-80 SLIDDVAG
+80 SLVDDVSVE
-88 PQTQEPEQAQDA
+88 QTQDSD
-100 NKALDDF
+100 KSLDDF
-107 LPFGEPDTSYVSKSV
+107 LPFEEPDTTSVPKAAVTKSV
-122 SKPAPKLVEPT
+122 EPKA
-133 VQEPVQNNTRKNN
+133 QEPVANTVRKNN
-146 IPNATSQYDNAII
+146 IPNATAQYDNAII
-159 LHNVQQNRLFT
+159 LHNVQPNRLFT
-170 SKNGKF
+170 SKDGKF

-203 PDSTYEVYLGNAGQI
+203 PDSTYEVYLGNAGQV
-218 RNLSIIQNGQRTMLR
+218 RNLSIIQNKQRTMLR

-313 RVNGKT
+313 KLNGKT

-327 IGPKDNMIPLSI
+327 IGPKDNMIPLSV
-339 LKGGKYE
+339 LRGGKYE
-346 RIQMK
+346 RIQMQ
-351 AGDVADLQTRAVERW
+351 AGDLADLQQRAVERW
-366 RAQSMQVADVEPN
+366 RTQSMQVADAMPADEKQGSVDVE
-379 KPEQTFDSKRP
+379 E
-390 LMECDDGS
+390 E
-398 LYPFE
+398 PFA

>member
-16 MYQYIAPLE
+16 MYQYIAPLD

-40 DAAKPSEEYGAD
+40 DDVKPSEEYGSD

-61 SQPLTASQ
+61 SKPLTAAQ
-69 LSSYNLLKVTK
+69 ISSYNLLKVTK
-80 SLIDDVAG
+80 SLVDDVSVE
-88 PQTQEPEQAQDA
+88 QTQGSD
-100 NKALDDF
+100 KSLDDF
-107 LPFGEPDTSYVSKSV
+107 LPFEEPDTTSV
-122 SKPAPKLVEPT
+122 PKAAVTKPVEPKA
-133 VQEPVQNNTRKNN
+133 QEPVANTVRKNN
-146 IPNATSQYDNAII
+146 IPNATAQYDNAII
-159 LHNVQQNRLFT
+159 LHNVQPNRLFT
-170 SKNGKF
+170 SKDGKF

-203 PDSTYEVYLGNAGQI
+203 PDSTYEVYLGNAGQV
-218 RNLSIIQNGQRTMLR
+218 RNLSIIQNKQRTMLR

-313 RVNGKT
+313 KLNGKT

-327 IGPKDNMIPLSI
+327 IGPKDNMIPLSV
-339 LKGGKYE
+339 LRGGKYE
-346 RIQMK
+346 RIQMQ
-351 AGDVADLQTRAVERW
+351 AGDLADLQQRAVERW
-366 RAQSMQVADVEPN
+366 RAQSMQVADAMPADEKQGSVDVE
-379 KPEQTFDSKRP
+379 E
-390 LMECDDGS
+390 E
-398 LYPFE
+398 PFA

>member
-40 DAAKPSEEYGAD
+40 DDVKPSEEYGSD

-61 SQPLTASQ
+61 SKPLTAAQ
-69 LSSYNLLKVTK
+69 ISSYNLLKMTK
-80 SLIDDVAG
+80 SLVDDVSVE
-88 PQTQEPEQAQDA
+88 QTQEPEQTQDSD
-100 NKALDDF
+100 KSLDDF
-107 LPFGEPDTSYVSKSV
+107 LPFEEPDTTSV
-122 SKPAPKLVEPT
+122 PKVAAIKPAEPNAQELVSNT
-133 VQEPVQNNTRKNN
+133 VRKNN
-146 IPNATSQYDNAII
+146 IPNATAQYDNAII
-159 LHNVQQNRLFT
+159 LHNVQPNRLFT
-170 SKNGKF
+170 SKDGKF

-203 PDSTYEVYLGNAGQI
+203 PDSTYEVYLGNAGQV
-218 RNLSIIQNGQRTMLR
+218 RNLSIIQNKQRTMLR

-313 RVNGKT
+313 KLNGKT

-327 IGPKDNMIPLSI
+327 IGPKDNMIPLSV
-339 LKGGKYE
+339 LRGGKYE
-346 RIQMK
+346 RIQMQ
-351 AGDVADLQTRAVERW
+351 AGDLADLQQRAVERW
-366 RAQSMQVADVEPN
+366 RAQSMQVADAMPADEKQGSVDVE
-379 KPEQTFDSKRP
+379 E
-390 LMECDDGS
+390 E
-398 LYPFE
+398 PFA

>member
-16 MYQYIAPLE
+16 MYQYISPLD

-40 DAAKPSEEYGAD
+40 DDVKPSEEYGSD

-61 SQPLTASQ
+61 SKPLTAAQ
-69 LSSYNLLKVTK
+69 ISSYNLLKVTK
-80 SLIDDVAG
+80 SLVDDVSVE
-88 PQTQEPEQAQDA
+88 QTQEPEQTQDSD
-100 NKALDDF
+100 KSLDDF
-107 LPFGEPDTSYVSKSV
+107 LPFEEPDTTSV
-122 SKPAPKLVEPT
+122 PKAAVTKPVEPKAQESVTNT
-133 VQEPVQNNTRKNN
+133 VRKNN
-146 IPNATSQYDNAII
+146 IPNATAQYDNAII
-159 LHNVQQNRLFT
+159 LHNVQPNRLFT
-170 SKNGKF
+170 SKDGKF

-203 PDSTYEVYLGNAGQI
+203 PDSTYEVYLGNAGQV
-218 RNLSIIQNGQRTMLR
+218 RNLSIIQNKQRTMLR

-313 RVNGKT
+313 KLNGKT

-327 IGPKDNMIPLSI
+327 IGPKDNMIPLSV
-339 LKGGKYE
+339 LRGGKYE
-346 RIQMK
+346 RIQMQ
-351 AGDVADLQTRAVERW
+351 AGDLADLQQRAVERW
-366 RAQSMQVADVEPN
+366 RAQSMQVADAMPADEKQGSVDVE
-379 KPEQTFDSKRP
+379 EESFA
-390 LMECDDGS
+390 
-398 LYPFE
+398 

>member
-1 MAIFDYGKELSTEKY
+1 MAIFDYGKELSAEKY

-40 DAAKPSEEYGAD
+40 DDVKPSEEYGSD

-61 SQPLTASQ
+61 SKPLTAAQ
-69 LSSYNLLKVTK
+69 ISSYNLLKVTK
-80 SLIDDVAG
+80 SLVDDVSVE
-88 PQTQEPEQAQDA
+88 QTQEPEQTQGSD
-100 NKALDDF
+100 KSLDDF
-107 LPFGEPDTSYVSKSV
+107 LPFEEPDTTSV
-122 SKPAPKLVEPT
+122 PKAAVTKPVEPKA
-133 VQEPVQNNTRKNN
+133 QEPVTNTVRKNN
-146 IPNATSQYDNAII
+146 IPNATAQYDNAII
-159 LHNVQQNRLFT
+159 LHNVQPNRLFT
-170 SKNGKF
+170 SKDGKF

-203 PDSTYEVYLGNAGQI
+203 PDSTYEVYLGNAGQV
-218 RNLSIIQNGQRTMLR
+218 RNLSIIQNKQRTMLR

-313 RVNGKT
+313 KLNGKT

-327 IGPKDNMIPLSI
+327 IGPKDNMIPLSV
-339 LKGGKYE
+339 LRGGKYE
-346 RIQMK
+346 RIQMQ
-351 AGDVADLQTRAVERW
+351 AGDLADLQQRAVERW
-366 RAQSMQVADVEPN
+366 RAQSMQVADAMPADEKQGSVDVE
-379 KPEQTFDSKRP
+379 E
-390 LMECDDGS
+390 E
-398 LYPFE
+398 PFA

>member
-16 MYQYIAPLE
+16 MYQYIAPLD

-40 DAAKPSEEYGAD
+40 DDVKPSEEYGSD

-61 SQPLTASQ
+61 SKPLTAAQ
-69 LSSYNLLKVTK
+69 ISSYNLLKVTK
-80 SLIDDVAG
+80 SLVDDVSVE
-88 PQTQEPEQAQDA
+88 QTQEPEQTQGSD
-100 NKALDDF
+100 KSLDDF
-107 LPFGEPDTSYVSKSV
+107 LPFEEPDTTSV
-122 SKPAPKLVEPT
+122 PKAAVTKPVEPK
-133 VQEPVQNNTRKNN
+133 VQELVTNTVRKNN
-146 IPNATSQYDNAII
+146 IPNATAQYDNAII
-159 LHNVQQNRLFT
+159 LHNVQPNRLFT
-170 SKNGKF
+170 SKDGKF

-203 PDSTYEVYLGNAGQI
+203 PDSTYEVYLGNAGQV
-218 RNLSIIQNGQRTMLR
+218 RNLSIIQNKQRTMLR

-313 RVNGKT
+313 KLNGKT

-327 IGPKDNMIPLSI
+327 IGPKDNMIPLSV
-339 LKGGKYE
+339 LRGGKYE
-346 RIQMK
+346 RIQMQ
-351 AGDVADLQTRAVERW
+351 AGDLADLQQRAVERW
-366 RAQSMQVADVEPN
+366 RAQSMQVADAMPADEKQGSVDIEEEP
-379 KPEQTFDSKRP
+379 FA
-390 LMECDDGS
+390 
-398 LYPFE
+398 

>member
-16 MYQYIAPLE
+16 MYQYIAPLD

-40 DAAKPSEEYGAD
+40 DDVKPSEEYGSD

-61 SQPLTASQ
+61 SKPLTAAQ
-69 LSSYNLLKVTK
+69 ISSYNLLKVTK
-80 SLIDDVAG
+80 SLVDDVSVE
-88 PQTQEPEQAQDA
+88 QTQEPEQTQDSD
-100 NKALDDF
+100 KSLDDF
-107 LPFGEPDTSYVSKSV
+107 LPFEGPDTTSV
-122 SKPAPKLVEPT
+122 PKAAVTKPVEPKS
-133 VQEPVQNNTRKNN
+133 QEPITNTVRKNN
-146 IPNATSQYDNAII
+146 IPNATAQYDNAII
-159 LHNVQQNRLFT
+159 LHNVQPNRLFT
-170 SKNGKF
+170 SKDGKF

-203 PDSTYEVYLGNAGQI
+203 PDSTYEVYLGNAGQV
-218 RNLSIIQNGQRTMLR
+218 RNLSIIQNKQRTMLR

-313 RVNGKT
+313 KLNGKT

-327 IGPKDNMIPLSI
+327 IGPKDNMIPLSV
-339 LKGGKYE
+339 LRGGKYE
-346 RIQMK
+346 RIQMQ
-351 AGDVADLQTRAVERW
+351 AGDLADLQQRAVERW
-366 RAQSMQVADVEPN
+366 RAQSMQVADAMSADEKQGSVDVE
-379 KPEQTFDSKRP
+379 E
-390 LMECDDGS
+390 E
-398 LYPFE
+398 PFA

>member
-16 MYQYIAPLE
+16 MYQYIAPLD

-40 DAAKPSEEYGAD
+40 DDVKPSEEYGSD

-61 SQPLTASQ
+61 SKPLTAAQ
-69 LSSYNLLKVTK
+69 ISSYNLLKVTK
-80 SLIDDVAG
+80 SLVDDVSVE
-88 PQTQEPEQAQDA
+88 QTQDSD
-100 NKALDDF
+100 KSLDDF
-107 LPFGEPDTSYVSKSV
+107 LPFEEPDTTSV
-122 SKPAPKLVEPT
+122 PKAAVTKLVESNAQELVSNT
-133 VQEPVQNNTRKNN
+133 VRKNN
-146 IPNATSQYDNAII
+146 IPNATAQYDNAII
-159 LHNVQQNRLFT
+159 LHNVQPNRLFT
-170 SKNGKF
+170 SKDGKF

-203 PDSTYEVYLGNAGQI
+203 PDSTYEVYLGNAGQV
-218 RNLSIIQNGQRTMLR
+218 RNLSIIQNKQRTMLR

-243 KDTLMTSPETAENAR
+243 KDTLMTSSETAENAR

-313 RVNGKT
+313 KLNGKT

-327 IGPKDNMIPLSI
+327 IGPKDNMIPLSV
-339 LKGGKYE
+339 LRGGKYE
-346 RIQMK
+346 RIQMQ
-351 AGDVADLQTRAVERW
+351 AGDLADLQQRAVERW
-366 RAQSMQVADVEPN
+366 RAQSMQVADAMPADEKQGSVDVE
-379 KPEQTFDSKRP
+379 E
-390 LMECDDGS
+390 E
-398 LYPFE
+398 PFA

>member
-16 MYQYIAPLE
+16 MYQYIAPLD

-40 DAAKPSEEYGAD
+40 DDVKPSEEYGSD

-61 SQPLTASQ
+61 SKPLTAAQ
-69 LSSYNLLKVTK
+69 ISSYNLLKVTK
-80 SLIDDVAG
+80 SLVDDVSVE
-88 PQTQEPEQAQDA
+88 QTQDSD
-100 NKALDDF
+100 KSLDDF
-107 LPFGEPDTSYVSKSV
+107 LPFEEPDTTSV
-122 SKPAPKLVEPT
+122 PKAAVTKPVEPKA
-133 VQEPVQNNTRKNN
+133 QEPVTNTVRKNN
-146 IPNATSQYDNAII
+146 IPNATAQYDNAII
-159 LHNVQQNRLFT
+159 LHNVQPNRLFT
-170 SKNGKF
+170 SKDGKF

-203 PDSTYEVYLGNAGQI
+203 PDSTYEVYLGNAGQV
-218 RNLSIIQNGQRTMLR
+218 RNLSIIQNKQSTMLR

-288 VSVPY
+288 VSIPY

-313 RVNGKT
+313 KLNGKT

-327 IGPKDNMIPLSI
+327 IGPKDNMIPLSV
-339 LKGGKYE
+339 LRGGKYE
-346 RIQMK
+346 RIQMQ
-351 AGDVADLQTRAVERW
+351 AGDLADLQQRAVERW
-366 RAQSMQVADVEPN
+366 RAQSMQVVDAMPADEKQGSVDVE
-379 KPEQTFDSKRP
+379 E
-390 LMECDDGS
+390 E
-398 LYPFE
+398 PFA